1 LTSSARADEWV
12 VFFDGFLDGVADS
25 CCFVELG
32 ELLGL
37 CEGDRVSPVDD
48 EADVVGD
55 DDEGDVVDEPA
66 ALSEALPCWQAA
78 SAVAR
83 VSAKTAAP
91 DDAAARRLRDT

>member
-1 LTSSARADEWV
+1 L
-12 VFFDGFLDGVADS
+12 F
-25 CCFVELG
+25 
-32 ELLGL
+32 
-37 CEGDRVSPVDD
+37 EGDLALPGED
-48 EADVVGD
+48 EADAAG